1 MNKNC
6 KRLMIFFA
14 TVFIVTFLFVNIIPV
29 FGADGTADL
38 VEEGQSWLARQLE
51 TYGVPSAIAAVI
63 ASFGTSGAIWF
74 LLRGFKKSKG
84 QMIAALKALG
94 LSADTLNKVL
104 DRLDQVE
111 KRLEEVETITR
122 ENAEKTYTEKV
133 IPLLDEVKNTLSE
146 IHAMK
151 EEIKDGSLKI
161 VKSLT
166 DEV

>member
-1 MNKNC
+1 MKNLR
-6 KRLMIFFA
+6 RLMIFLV
-14 TVFIVTFLFVNIIPV
+14 TVFIVAFLFVNIIPV
-29 FGADGTADL
+29 FGADGAADL

-84 QMIAALKALG
+84 QMIAALKAMG

-104 DRLDQVE
+104 DRLNQVE
-111 KRLEEVETITR
+111 KRLEEVEAITR

-133 IPLLDEVKNTLSE
+133 IPLLDDVEKTLSE
-146 IHAMK
+146 IRAMK
-151 EEIKDGSLKI
+151 EEIKDSSLKI

-166 DEV
+166 SEV

>member
-6 KRLMIFFA
+6 KRLMIFFT
-14 TVFIVTFLFVNIIPV
+14 TVIIVVFLFVNIIPV
-29 FGADGTADL
+29 FAANDAVDI
-38 VEEGQSWLARQLE
+38 VDKSRSWLEEQLE

-63 ASFGTSGAIWF
+63 ASFGTSGAIWL

-84 QMIAALKALG
+84 QMIAALEKVG
-94 LSADTLNKVL
+94 LSADSLNDVL
-104 DRLDQVE
+104 EKLDYVE
-111 KRLEEVETITR
+111 KRLKELEVESKKNMEITYQER
-122 ENAEKTYTEKV
+122 I

-146 IHAMK
+146 IRTMK
-151 EEIKDGSLKI
+151 EEIKDSSLKI

>member
-1 MNKNC
+1 MKNLR
-6 KRLMIFFA
+6 RLMIFLV
-14 TVFIVTFLFVNIIPV
+14 TVFIVAFLFVNIAPV
-29 FGADGTADL
+29 FGADGAVDI
-38 VEEGQSWLARQLE
+38 VDKSQSWLAEQLE

-63 ASFGTSGAIWF
+63 ASFGTGGAIWL

-84 QMIAALKALG
+84 QMIAALKAMG

-104 DRLDQVE
+104 DRLNQVE

-133 IPLLDEVKNTLSE
+133 IPLLDDVEKTLSE

-151 EEIKDGSLKI
+151 EEIKNGTQKI
-161 VKSLT
+161 IKSLT
-166 DEV
+166 SEV

>member
-1 MNKNC
+1 MNKNI
-6 KRLMIFFA
+6 KRLMIFFT
-14 TVFIVTFLFVNIIPV
+14 TVIIVAFLFVNIIPV
-29 FGADGTADL
+29 FGADGAVDI
-38 VEEGQSWLARQLE
+38 VDKSQSWLAEQLE

-84 QMIAALKALG
+84 QMIAALKAMG

-104 DRLDQVE
+104 DRLNQVE

-133 IPLLDEVKNTLSE
+133 IPLLDDVEKTLCE

-151 EEIKDGSLKI
+151 DEIKNGTQKI
-161 VKSLT
+161 IKSLT
-166 DEV
+166 SEV

>member
-1 MNKNC
+1 MKNLR
-6 KRLMIFFA
+6 RLMIFLV
-14 TVFIVTFLFVNIIPV
+14 TVFIVVFLFVNIIPV

-84 QMIAALKALG
+84 QMIAALKAMG

-104 DRLDQVE
+104 DRLDHVE

-133 IPLLDEVKNTLSE
+133 IPLLDDVEKTLSE
-146 IHAMK
+146 IRAMK
-151 EEIKDGSLKI
+151 EEIKDSSLKI

>member
-1 MNKNC
+1 MNKNF
-6 KRLMIFFA
+6 KRLMIFFT
-14 TVFIVTFLFVNIIPV
+14 TVFIVAFLFVNIIPV
-29 FGADGTADL
+29 FGAEDAVDI
-38 VEEGQSWLARQLE
+38 VDKSQSWLAEQLE

-63 ASFGTSGAIWF
+63 ASFGTGGAIWL

-84 QMIAALKALG
+84 QMIAALKAMG

-133 IPLLDEVKNTLSE
+133 IPLLDDVEKTLSE

-151 EEIKDGSLKI
+151 DEIKNGTQKI
-161 VKSLT
+161 IKSLT
-166 DEV
+166 SEV

>member
-1 MNKNC
+1 
-6 KRLMIFFA
+6 
-14 TVFIVTFLFVNIIPV
+14 
-29 FGADGTADL
+29 
-38 VEEGQSWLARQLE
+38 
-51 TYGVPSAIAAVI
+51 VPSAIAAVI

-104 DRLDQVE
+104 ERLDQVE

-133 IPLLDEVKNTLSE
+133 IPLLDDVEKTLCE

-151 EEIKDGSLKI
+151 DEIKNGTQKI
-161 VKSLT
+161 IKSLT
-166 DEV
+166 SEV